1 MKHLTNEE
9 INEIAL
15 TTLTL
20 EAEAIRGLKDYV
32 DENFARCVRLIYESK
47 GRVVIT
53 GIGKSAIIGLKIVA
67 SLNSTGTPSI
77 FMHAADAVH
86 GDLGMVQPDDIII
99 CISNS
104 GNTPEIKVL
113 LPFIRL
119 SGNKLIA
126 MVGNPDSYL
135 AKQADLVLRTTV
147 NQEVGLNN
155 LAPTTSTAAQM
166 ALGDALVVCLLEYRG
181 FTKEKFAMLHP
192 GGTLGKKLFLRVS
205 DIFPNNEKPSVQAD
219 ADIPSAIIEISSKR
233 LGATAVLDRKR
244 LVGIIT
250 DGDLRRMMQSGR
262 PMNELKAAD
271 IMTKNPKS
279 VNPEMLVAHALDV
292 MRSNNITQLP
302 VTDGDTY
309 VGVIHIHDILKEGIL

>member
-15 TTLTL
+15 STLVS
-20 EAEAIRGLKDYV
+20 EAEAIRGLKEFV
-32 DENFARCVRLIYESK
+32 DQNFTRCVRLIYESK
-47 GRVVIT
+47 GRVVVT
-53 GIGKSAIIGLKIVA
+53 GIGKSAIIGQKIVA

-86 GDLGMVQPDDIII
+86 GDLGIVQPDDIII

-104 GNTPEIKVL
+104 GSTPEIKVL

-126 MVGNPDSYL
+126 MVGNADSYL

-147 NQEVGLNN
+147 KQEVGLNN

-166 ALGDALVVCLLEYRG
+166 AMGDALVVCLLEYRG

-205 DIFPNNEKPSVQAD
+205 DIYPNNEKPSVQAD

-233 LGATAVLDRKR
+233 LGATAVLDGKKMI
-244 LVGIIT
+244 GIIT

-279 VNPEMLVAHALDV
+279 INPEMLVAHALDV

-302 VTDGDTY
+302 VTDGDAY
-309 VGVIHIHDILKEGIL
+309 LGVIHIHDILKEGIL

>member
-1 MKHLTNEE
+1 MKQLTNEE

-15 TTLTL
+15 STLAS

-47 GRVVIT
+47 GRAVIT
-53 GIGKSAIIGLKIVA
+53 GIGKSAIIGQKIVA

-104 GNTPEIKVL
+104 GSTPEIKVL

-135 AKQADLVLRTTV
+135 AKQADFVLRTTV
-147 NQEVGLNN
+147 KQEVGLNN

-233 LGATAVLDRKR
+233 LGATAVLDGKR

-262 PMNELKAAD
+262 PMNELMAAD

-302 VTDGDTY
+302 VTDGETY

>member
-9 INEIAL
+9 INKIAL
-15 TTLTL
+15 STLIS
-20 EAEAIRGLKDYV
+20 EAEAIHGLKDYV

-53 GIGKSAIIGLKIVA
+53 GIGKSAIIGQKIVA

-86 GDLGMVQPDDIII
+86 GDLGIVQPEDVII

-113 LPFIRL
+113 LPFVRL

-126 MVGNPDSYL
+126 MVGNPESYL

-147 NQEVGLNN
+147 KQEVGLNN

-233 LGATAVLDRKR
+233 LGATAVLDGKI

-271 IMTKNPKS
+271 IMTRNPKTIS
-279 VNPEMLVAHALDV
+279 PEMLVAHALDV

-309 VGVIHIHDILKEGIL
+309 AGVIHIHDILKEGIL

>member
-9 INEIAL
+9 INKIAL
-15 TTLTL
+15 STLIS
-20 EAEAIRGLKDYV
+20 EAEAIQGLKDYV

-53 GIGKSAIIGLKIVA
+53 GIGKSAIIGQKIVA

-86 GDLGMVQPDDIII
+86 GDLGIVQPEDVII

-126 MVGNPDSYL
+126 MVGNPESYL
-135 AKQADLVLRTTV
+135 AKQADLVLRTSV
-147 NQEVGLNN
+147 KQEVGLNN

-233 LGATAVLDRKR
+233 LGATAVLDGKI

-271 IMTKNPKS
+271 IMTRNPKTIS
-279 VNPEMLVAHALDV
+279 PEMLVAHALDV

-309 VGVIHIHDILKEGIL
+309 AGVIHIHDILKEGIL